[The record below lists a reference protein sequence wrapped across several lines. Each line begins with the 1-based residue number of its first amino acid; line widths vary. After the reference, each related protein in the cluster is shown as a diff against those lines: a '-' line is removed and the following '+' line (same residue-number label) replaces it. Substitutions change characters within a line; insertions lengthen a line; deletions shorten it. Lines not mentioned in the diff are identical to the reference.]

1 MGNYDIQ
8 GLDELVNRTI
18 LQGPYIDKRRLKNSR
33 EVDKLANLPGP
44 YIDKSRLENSLTT
57 PQEITLLRTILQG
70 PYIDKRRL
78 KNSLVTKQLL
88 TNYAIEELRFT

>member
-18 LQGPYIDKRRLKNSR
+18 LQGPYIDK
-33 EVDKLANLPGP
+33 
-44 YIDKSRLENSLTT
+44 SRLENNRRVDELVN
-57 PQEITLLRTILQG
+57 RTILQG
-70 PYIDKRRL
+70 PYIDKSRL

-88 TNYAIEELRFT
+88 TNYAIEELMFT

>member
-1 MGNYDIQ
+1 MENYDIQ

-18 LQGPYIDKRRLKNSR
+18 LQ
-33 EVDKLANLPGP
+33 GP

-88 TNYAIEELRFT
+88 TNHAIEELMFT